1 VWQSNALSLATMVLP
16 PQAGL
21 EELE

>member
-1 VWQSNALSLATMVLP
+1 VWQSNVLSLATMVLP